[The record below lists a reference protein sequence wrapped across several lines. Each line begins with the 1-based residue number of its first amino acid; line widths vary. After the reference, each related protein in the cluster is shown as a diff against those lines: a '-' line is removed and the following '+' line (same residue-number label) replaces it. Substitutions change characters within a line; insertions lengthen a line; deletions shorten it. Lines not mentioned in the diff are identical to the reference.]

1 MAARNRLALC
11 TKSVS
16 TILYYYTPQ
25 FTLRVLFLS
34 CDQSE
39 RMRAVGLVAAA
50 VLALAVLLRL
60 STHAVVS
67 FAVLVGAAVAYITF
81 TNANKNAAAVAAPSP
96 TEALI
101 EAKLATAPGGLKP
114 ALSKALP
121 AASAGKA
128 AVKTHYRFLKENPPL
143 MELVRRLRFVSTFDP
158 ARFRDWIV
166 TMNKLQKTYMYI
178 LGGRYHA
185 GSYKATFDDLRDN
198 VLETMYGFVLVVP
211 PSFKHIY
218 GVAPDAVTEAAILDA
233 RAILDTMSHVLANHM
248 RLDLGLPADGPDV
261 PVPANRYAAPG
272 RENIVP

>member
-1 MAARNRLALC
+1 
-11 TKSVS
+11 
-16 TILYYYTPQ
+16 
-25 FTLRVLFLS
+25 
-34 CDQSE
+34 
-39 RMRAVGLVAAA
+39 MRAVGLAAAA
-50 VLALAVLLRL
+50 VVALAVLLRL

-67 FAVLVGAAVAYITF
+67 FAVLVGVAVAYITL
-81 TNANKNAAAVAAPSP
+81 ANSYKEAAAVTAPSP

-101 EAKLATAPGGLKP
+101 EAKLAATPGGLKP
-114 ALSKALP
+114 ALSGAGP
-121 AASAGKA
+121 ATGKREK
-128 AVKTHYRFLKENPPL
+128 AVKPTAVHYRFLKENPPL

-261 PVPANRYAAPG
+261 PVPANRYVAPG
-272 RENIVP
+272 RENLVP